1 MYDLLIRAGQVYDG
15 TGSAGYSAS
24 VAVEDGRLRILRGD
38 TSGVDAARV
47 IDATGLAVCP
57 GFIDTH
63 AHSGLV
69 MLSQPL
75 HEAKV
80 RQGVTTELVGVDG
93 LSYAPFASTQ
103 DFWAFAEM
111 NSGLDGR
118 PPADA
123 SWSSVDEY
131 LSGFDGK
138 VAANVAYVMGNSPL
152 RIGAMGWD
160 DRPLTPDESRR
171 MQGLLRQGMEEGAF
185 GISTGLNYPPG
196 SYASTDEVV
205 ALCKEVHRLGG
216 LYVTHVRYPMGDQF
230 LDPFREALDIG
241 RRSGVPVHISHIA
254 SRMVSPDAAP
264 QILALVEEAIAEGV
278 QVTFDLYPY
287 TYASTRLMAV
297 VPEWAHE
304 GGTERLRER
313 LQDPKVR
320 ELMAQETDF
329 QERDYEALRVTN
341 FTRREHLAMDGHS
354 LADIARTLKK
364 SLVDALCDLLLEE
377 EMGLTQVRVAGN
389 PVNVRQFLSHSGSM
403 VGSDALLIGE
413 HPSPRTYG
421 CFANILGGIVR
432 DEGLLDLADAVRK
445 MTSFPARTLGLK
457 DRGLLEDGLAADV
470 VIFDPQRVRAPGTP
484 DVPRQFAEGVH
495 YVIVNGQVVID
506 QGQHTG
512 ALPGRA
518 LRHRA

>member
-1 MYDLLIRAGQVYDG
+1 MDDLLIQGAQVYDG
-15 TGSAGYSAS
+15 TGSPGFPATLT
-24 VAVEDGRLRILRGD
+24 VESGRLRILQGD
-38 TSGVDAARV
+38 VSGFEAARV
-47 IDATGLAVCP
+47 IDATGLAICP

-75 HEAKV
+75 HEAKI

-93 LSYAPFASTQ
+93 LSYAPFSSTK

-111 NSGLDGR
+111 NAGLDGR
-118 PPADA
+118 PPAGAD
-123 SWSSVDEY
+123 WSTVDEY
-131 LSGFDGK
+131 LSAFDGQ
-138 VAANVAYVMGNSPL
+138 VSANVAYVIGNSPL
-152 RIGAMGWD
+152 RIGAMGWE
-160 DRPLTPDESRR
+160 DRPLTSEETRR
-171 MQGLLRQGMEEGAF
+171 MHDLLRQGMQQGAF

-205 ALCKEVHRLGG
+205 ELCKEVSRLGG
-216 LYVTHVRYPMGDQF
+216 LYVTHVRYPMGDRF
-230 LDPFREALDIG
+230 LDPFREALEIG

-254 SRMVSPDAAP
+254 SRMTSPDAAP
-264 QILALVEEAIAEGV
+264 QILALVEEAVSAGV

-287 TYASTRLMAV
+287 THASTRLMAV
-297 VPEWAHE
+297 IPEWAHD

-313 LQDPKVR
+313 LQDPTVR
-320 ELMAQETDF
+320 KQMAEDPDF
-329 QERDYEALRVTN
+329 QDLDYEALKVTG
-341 FTRREHLAMDGHS
+341 FTKAKHRAMDGHS

-364 SLVDALCDLLLEE
+364 DLVDALCDLLLEE
-377 EMGLTQVRVAGN
+377 EMGLAQVRVAGN
-389 PVNVRQFLSHSGSM
+389 RMNVRQFLAHPWSM

-421 CFANILGGIVR
+421 AFANFLGGIVR

-445 MTSFPARTLGLK
+445 MTSFPAETLGLK
-457 DRGLLEDGLAADV
+457 DRGLLKDGFAADI
-470 VIFDPQRVRAPGTP
+470 VIFDPQEVRAPATP
-484 DVPRQFAEGVH
+484 DDPRQFAQGVH

-506 QGQHTG
+506 RGQHTG

-518 LRHRA
+518 LRHNP